1 MINSDLYAM
10 TQIGLE
16 LKIVETFKPLPTPEA
31 LTSFLE
37 GETDWVSYEP
47 RIVEIVEELNKR
59 MGIAYNYHV
68 AEAAKLLGMEGSGL
82 DRLVYNSQKYRDA
95 KHKIE
100 RFKVHL
106 NAIQEE
112 GFCLLTQDQAG
123 KLLVDKRVVEIYLT
137 PNQRISAR
145 LIKTIANGYCWRMPR
160 YKTRGYAANLE
171 TQYVKLPALNQ
182 KSSKARSLIEQ
193 DCKGI
198 TVSKIFDT

>member
-10 TQIGLE
+10 AQIGLE

-31 LTSFLE
+31 LTSFLK

-82 DRLVYNSQKYRDA
+82 DTLVYNSQKYRDA
-95 KHKIE
+95 EHKIE

-112 GFCLLTQDQAG
+112 GFCLLTQAQAD
-123 KLLVDKRVVEIYLT
+123 KLLVDKRLVEIYLT

-182 KSSKARSLIEQ
+182 KSSK
-193 DCKGI
+193 
-198 TVSKIFDT
+198 V